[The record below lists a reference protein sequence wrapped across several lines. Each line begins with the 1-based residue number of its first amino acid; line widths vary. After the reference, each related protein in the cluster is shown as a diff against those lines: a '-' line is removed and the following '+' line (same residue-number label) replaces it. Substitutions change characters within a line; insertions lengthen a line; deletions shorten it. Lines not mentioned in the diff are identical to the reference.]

1 MNPGRS
7 VLQTMVL
14 VLSIWTLWILPG
26 CSGHSGQ
33 MAGEGA
39 TMGAV
44 AGMVGG
50 LVTGLVFGGD
60 AIELA
65 AQGAVWGAS
74 SGAVTGAM
82 AGAQI
87 DKAERTARQQA
98 ELERIRAK
106 LGDDAFNGLKA
117 LAKCKHEISLGY
129 ARTAAKSKNK
139 GYALAGLWLEVLTHG
154 DRGEMQAAEDQ
165 FPVLIEKD
173 IKVSSG
179 VQAQEKLNKALVRL
193 KEIRGEY
200 NLPEQCN

>member
-1 MNPGRS
+1 MNQGLR
-7 VLQTMVL
+7 LKQYAM
-14 VLSIWTLWILPG
+14 IWIVIFGLTIVAG

-39 TMGAV
+39 GMGAV

-50 LVTGLVFGGD
+50 LVSGLVFGGNP
-60 AIELA
+60 AELA

-82 AGAQI
+82 VGAKV
-87 DKAERTARQQA
+87 DRAERTAMQKA
-98 ELERIRAK
+98 ELERLRAK

-129 ARTAAKSKNK
+129 ARTAAKSDNNA
-139 GYALAGLWLEVLTHG
+139 YALAGLWLGALTHG
-154 DRGEMQAAEDQ
+154 DRGEMDLAKAQ
-165 FPVLIEKD
+165 FPALLDRDGKI
-173 IKVSSG
+173 SSTT
-179 VQAQEKLNKALVRL
+179 QADEKLDKALARL

-200 NLPEQCN
+200 NLPQTCN